1 MSARFC
7 GTCGGA
13 LHAGIPPGE
22 DRERLCCDACGRIH
36 YQNPQV
42 DAACVFEALDGT
54 QGLAMASLA
63 SGERIQEAALR
74 ALGARAAAVLGEE
87 RLAFCCALTDTSAGR
102 VCLVFRLEGAV
113 DSRAAPVLPAWC
125 HPLLERLA
133 AEQPGAPR
141 PVYTAAWDGAELR
154 IATVPRD

>member
-7 GTCGGA
+7 AACGGA
-13 LHAGIPPGE
+13 LHGGIPPGE
-22 DRERLCCDACGRIH
+22 DRERLCCDACGRVH
-36 YQNPQV
+36 YQNPLV
-42 DAACVFEALDGT
+42 DAACVFEAADGT
-54 QGLAMASLA
+54 PGLAMAPLA

-74 ALGARAAAVLGEE
+74 ALGAQATAGLAEE

-113 DSRAAPVLPAWC
+113 ESRAVPALPGWRHA
-125 HPLLERLA
+125 LLQRLA
-133 AEQPGAPR
+133 AEHPGAPR
-141 PVYTAAWDGAELR
+141 PVYTAAWDGAELQ